1 MFLAEKSREGF
12 DGATFAWPVEMILP
26 SPLPLLRT
34 RHLLLRRPIAT
45 DIADRHALGRDPEI
59 YRMLGADPR
68 ALQPLTEEQAKAWV
82 EGIASHPAAWVIEH
96 QGRAIG
102 EVLIDNFVEADQR
115 ASLIIG
121 ILDPDSL
128 GKGLGTEAICAIAGF
143 AFDTLG
149 LHKLSTRVLAFN
161 IRAIRAYERAGFVR
175 EGLERESAL
184 IGGTWHDD
192 VIVGLLKRDFDALRG
207 GTPAL
212 QGAGAG
218 YRS

>member
-1 MFLAEKSREGF
+1 
-12 DGATFAWPVEMILP
+12 MILP
-26 SPLPLLRT
+26 NPLPVLRT
-34 RHLLLRRPIAT
+34 AHLTLRQPIAS
-45 DIADRHALGRDPEI
+45 DIADRFTMGRDTEI
-59 YRMLGADPR
+59 YRLLGADTRTLP
-68 ALQPLTEEQAKAWV
+68 ALTEEQAKAWV
-82 EGIASHPAAWVIEH
+82 ETIASHPAAFVIEH

-102 EVLIDNFVEADQR
+102 ETLLDNFVEADRR

-121 ILDPDSL
+121 ILDPTAL
-128 GKGLGTEAICAIAGF
+128 GKGLGTEAIRAMAEF

-161 IRAIRAYERAGFVR
+161 TRAIRAYERIGFVR

-207 GTPAL
+207 G
-212 QGAGAG
+212 AGSMAG
-218 YRS
+218 DGVSYRS